1 MAHVEED
8 IALHLVEIS
17 VTGNSHMILL
27 IKTLF
32 ILIALSAILI
42 FVKGHSD
49 QVVFDLV
56 YVIYTALFVS
66 LIVTKQSG
74 YDQERRSF
82 VKDARNLID
91 LDRMEEFQTC
101 LNNYLFFLEDTGL
114 TKTKEKIL
122 RASKYINQSNA
133 CEVKIL
139 VDYIAKTKPGFLEQV
154 PSLLKL

>member
-122 RASKYINQSNA
+122 RVSKYINQSNA